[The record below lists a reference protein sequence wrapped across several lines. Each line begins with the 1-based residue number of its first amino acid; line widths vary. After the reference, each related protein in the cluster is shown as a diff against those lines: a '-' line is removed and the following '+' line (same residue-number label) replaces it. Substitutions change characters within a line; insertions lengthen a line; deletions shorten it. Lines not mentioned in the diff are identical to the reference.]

1 MQPIQ
6 AEWQNCQ
13 VVEHFVFMYCR
24 LLPYMVIN
32 MLIMHENQ
40 EFEGG
45 DNLRDYA
52 RDWIVVDK

>member
-1 MQPIQ
+1 M
-6 AEWQNCQ
+6 
-13 VVEHFVFMYCR
+13 VEHFVFMFCR

-32 MLIMHENQ
+32 MLIMHEHQ

-52 RDWIVVDK
+52 RDWIVADK